1 MEYFQLIGNI
11 PYIVSLYQTIV
22 NKTILHLDLDTFYVS
37 VERLINTELQNRPL
51 LVGGTSDRG
60 VVAACSYE
68 TRGFGI
74 HSGMPMKMARELCP
88 EAVVIRG
95 NAGTYSKHSD
105 VVTDI
110 IKEHVPLFEKSSIDE
125 FYADLSGMDR
135 FFGCYQYASELRQ
148 KIIKETGL
156 PISFGLS
163 VNKVVS
169 KVATNEAKPNNQL
182 KIDYGYEKPFLAPLS
197 IKKIPMVGDKTYQTL
212 RNLGLRKIK
221 TVQEMPMDLMQRVLG
236 ANGRVIWKRANG
248 MDNTPVVPFCERK
261 SISTERTFDKDT
273 IDVVKLKGIL
283 MAMAENL
290 AYQLRRGEKLT
301 ACIAVKI
308 RYSNFNTY
316 SKQLRIPYTSADHIL
331 IPKILNLFNT
341 LYNRRLL
348 VRLVGIRFSHLV
360 QGNYQINLFD
370 DTEEVLNLYAA
381 MDHIRG
387 RYGDK
392 SVIRASAMD
401 ARTIGRM
408 HNPFNGQP
416 PIVLAHRKQ

>member
-1 MEYFQLIGNI
+1 MD
-11 PYIVSLYQTIV
+11 
-22 NKTILHLDLDTFYVS
+22 KTILHMDLDTFYVS
-37 VERLINTELQNRPL
+37 VERRINSELKDRPL

-68 TRGFGI
+68 TRGYGI
-74 HSGMPMKMARELCP
+74 HSGMSMKMAKELCP

-105 VVTDI
+105 EVTEI
-110 IKEHVPLFEKSSIDE
+110 IKEAVPVFEKSSIDE

-135 FFGCYQYASELRQ
+135 FFGTYKYATELRQ

-182 KIDYGYEKPFLAPLS
+182 KINFGEEKPFLAPLS

-212 RNLGLRKIK
+212 RNLGIRQVK
-221 TVQEMPMDLMQRVLG
+221 TIQEMPPDVMHQVLG
-236 ANGRVIWKRANG
+236 ANGAVIWKRANG
-248 MDNTPVVPFCERK
+248 IDHTPVIPFCDRK
-261 SISTERTFDKDT
+261 SISTERTFDRDT
-273 IDVVKLKGIL
+273 IDVAKLKGIL

-290 AYQLRRGEKLT
+290 AYQLRRGNKLT

-308 RYSNFNTY
+308 RYSDFNTY
-316 SKQLRIPYTSADHIL
+316 SKQQRIPYTSADHML
-331 IPKILNLFNT
+331 IPKIMELFT
-341 LYNRRLL
+341 SLYNKRML

-360 QGNYQINLFD
+360 SGNYQINLFD
-370 DTEEVLNLYAA
+370 DTEEALRLYQA
-381 MDHIRG
+381 MDRV
-387 RYGDK
+387 RNRFGDR
-392 SVIRASAMD
+392 SVFRASAMG
-401 ARTIGRM
+401 AKTIGRM

-416 PIVLAHRKQ
+416 PVVLAHRKQ

>member
-1 MEYFQLIGNI
+1 MQ
-11 PYIVSLYQTIV
+11 
-22 NKTILHLDLDTFYVS
+22 KTILHLDLDTFFVS
-37 VERLINTELQNRPL
+37 VERRNHPELRERPL
-51 LVGGTSDRG
+51 LVGGITDRG

-68 TRGFGI
+68 TRGFGV
-74 HSGMPMKMARELCP
+74 HSGMPMKMAKELCP
-88 EAVVIRG
+88 EAKVIKG
-95 NAGTYSKHSD
+95 NAGVYSKVSD
-105 VVTDI
+105 EITEI
-110 IKEHVPLFEKSSIDE
+110 IQEAVPVFEKSSIDE
-125 FYADLSGMDR
+125 FYADLTGMDR
-135 FFGCYQYASELRQ
+135 FFGSYKYASELRR
-148 KIIKETGL
+148 KIIRQTGM

-169 KVATNEAKPNNQL
+169 KVATSEAKPNNQL
-182 KIDYGYEKPFLAPLS
+182 KIDFGLEKSFLAPLS

-212 RNLGLRKIK
+212 RNLGLRQIQ
-221 TVQEMPMDLMQRVLG
+221 TIQEMPIDVMQRVLG
-236 ANGRVIWKRANG
+236 KNGRIIWKRANG
-248 MDNTPVVPFCERK
+248 IDHTPVIPFCERK

-273 IDVVKLKGIL
+273 IDVIRLKGIL
-283 MAMAENL
+283 TAMTENL

-308 RYSNFNTY
+308 RYSDFNTY

-331 IPKILNLFNT
+331 IPKILEMFKS

-360 QGNYQINLFD
+360 SGNYQINLFD
-370 DTEEVLNLYAA
+370 DTEEILNLYHA
-381 MDHIRG
+381 MDHIRK

-392 SVIRASAMD
+392 SVIRASGMG

-408 HNPFNGQP
+408 HNPFDGRP